1 VNGDPQVT
9 SDRLISRRELIRFCG
24 LGLLTPPLA
33 SLTGCGKRAATPY
46 TEPNGAPYEGTDEQL
61 LDEIQRAA
69 FNFFWN
75 EASPNTGQVKDRALA
90 SGNDSRTM
98 SSIAATGFG
107 LTSLCIGDRR
117 GYGKSPEILERVRKT
132 LKFLANDLP
141 HEHGFFYHFIHMDTG
156 RRWEKCELSSIDSS
170 LLYCGVLTAR
180 QYFADQEIK
189 DLATKIYER
198 VDWPWM
204 LNGGKTFSMG
214 WHPESGFLDARWE
227 HFCELMMIYLLA
239 IGSPTRPVPPS
250 SWNAWVRPKIQYQG
264 IEYISGNDPI
274 FTHQYSHAWFDFR
287 NKRDAYTDYFENSVK
302 ATRAHKLFCL
312 SLRDRFPDYSE
323 DLWGISA
330 SDYVQGYTAWG
341 GPPPQGP
348 IDGSI
353 VPCATGGS
361 LPFLFDDCVR
371 VLRNFR
377 GRYRDKA
384 WRKYG
389 LVDAFN
395 PLTGWYDADVLG
407 IDLGI
412 TMLMAENHRTGF
424 VWEQFMKNPEARR
437 GMELAGFHPTDAKTA
452 AATSPRRNE
461 LPSGSRA

>member
-1 VNGDPQVT
+1 M
-9 SDRLISRRELIRFCG
+9 
-24 LGLLTPPLA
+24 GLLASPLGTTA
-33 SLTGCGKRAATPY
+33 TGCQKPASKSFA
-46 TEPNGAPYEGTDEQL
+46 EPAGPPYEGSDEQL
-61 LDEIQRAA
+61 LDEIQRAS
-69 FNFFWN
+69 FDFFWN
-75 EASPNTGQVKDRALA
+75 EASPKTGQVKDRALA

-117 GYGKSPEILERVRKT
+117 GYGKSREILERVRKT
-132 LKFLANDLP
+132 LRFLANDLP
-141 HEHGFFYHFIHMDTG
+141 HEHGFFFHFIHMETG
-156 RRWEKCELSSIDSS
+156 QRWEKCELSSIDSS
-170 LLYCGVLTAR
+170 ILLCGVLTAR
-180 QYFADQEIK
+180 QYFADPEIK

-204 LNGGKTFSMG
+204 LNGGRTFSMG
-214 WHPESGFLDARWE
+214 WMPESGFLRARWE

-239 IGSPTRPVPPS
+239 VGSPTHPLDAS
-250 SWNAWVRPKIQYQG
+250 SWDAWTRPTIKYQG

-287 NKRDAYTDYFENSVK
+287 NKRDSYANYFENSVK
-302 ATRAHKLFCL
+302 ATKAHKLFCL

-330 SDYVQGYTAWG
+330 SDYVKGYTAWG

-361 LPFLFDDCVR
+361 LPFLFDDCIR
-371 VLRNFR
+371 VLRNLR
-377 GRYRDKA
+377 GRYWDRV
-384 WRKYG
+384 WTKYSFR
-389 LVDAFN
+389 DAFN
-395 PLTGWYDADVLG
+395 PLIGWYDADVLG

-424 VWEQFMKNPEARR
+424 VWEQFMKNEEVKR
-437 GMELAGFHPTDAKTA
+437 GMARAGFRPEN
-452 AATSPRRNE
+452 SPPAQTPN
-461 LPSGSRA
+461 A

>member
-1 VNGDPQVT
+1 MLDKRFF
-9 SDRLISRRELIRFCG
+9 DRRDALRICG
-24 LGLLTPPLA
+24 MSLLA
-33 SLTGCGKRAATPY
+33 SPFSTIASCGNQASRSF
-46 TEPNGAPYEGTDEQL
+46 TEPSGAPYEGTDEQL
-61 LDEIQRAA
+61 LDEVQRSI

-75 EASPNTGQVKDRALA
+75 EASSNTGQVKDRALA
-90 SGNDSRTM
+90 NGNDSRKM

-107 LTSLCIGDRR
+107 LTSLCIGDQRE
-117 GYGKSPEILERVRKT
+117 YGKHSEIVERVRKT
-132 LKFLANDLP
+132 LRFLANNLP
-141 HEHGFFYHFIHMDTG
+141 HEHGFFYHFIHIETG
-156 RRWEKCELSSIDSS
+156 QRWEKCELSSIDSS

-239 IGSPTRPVPPS
+239 IGSPTHPVSPDTWKAWTRPTI
-250 SWNAWVRPKIQYQG
+250 KYQG
-264 IEYISGNDPI
+264 IEYISGNDPL
-274 FTHQYSHAWFDFR
+274 FTHQYSQAWFDFR
-287 NKRDAYTDYFENSVK
+287 NKRDAYADYFENSVK

-312 SLRDRFPDYSE
+312 SLRDRFPDYS
-323 DLWGISA
+323 DNLWGISA
-330 SDYVQGYTAWG
+330 SDYVNGYTAWG

-353 VPCATGGS
+353 VPCAVGGS
-361 LPFLFDDCVR
+361 LAFQFDDCIR
-371 VLRNFR
+371 VLRNIR
-377 GRYRDKA
+377 GRYRERA
-384 WRKYG
+384 WAKYSF
-389 LVDAFN
+389 VDAFN

-407 IDLGI
+407 LDLGI

-424 VWEQFMKNPEARR
+424 VWKTFMKNPEAQSA
-437 GMELAGFHPTDAKTA
+437 MLKVGFR
-452 AATSPRRNE
+452 ATP
-461 LPSGSRA
+461 